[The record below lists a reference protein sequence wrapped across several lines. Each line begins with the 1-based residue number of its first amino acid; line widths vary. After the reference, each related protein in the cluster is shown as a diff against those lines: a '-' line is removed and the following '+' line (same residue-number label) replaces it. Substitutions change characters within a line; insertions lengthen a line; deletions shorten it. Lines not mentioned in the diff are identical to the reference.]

1 MFSVL
6 SKLNSVQSEHWA
18 EVMTKLL
25 LLQQVPNSG
34 ENVNEILANLSRT
47 MNWGQTEAATE
58 AIATQQNWYKVTSM
72 TLMTSIT

>member
-1 MFSVL
+1 MFFVL
-6 SKLNSVQSEHWA
+6 SKLNLVQSEHWA

-25 LLQQVPNSG
+25 FLQQVPNSG

-72 TLMTSIT
+72 TLMTSIA